1 MRLLPSFNAK
11 HFSVTEIKA
20 SHGPLIKHPYMV
32 VILTL
37 LALTI
42 LSGVLFFLYGG
53 QPVQDENVKRVQIFV
68 EGKQRVLPTRAK
80 TVKELLSRLNVELQ
94 PEDIVEPNLNSPIL
108 GDDFSVNV
116 YRAKPVTVIDESGK
130 KVKAKIAESSPEAI
144 AKKAGFEVFPE
155 DRITAA
161 DPITAQAEGVVGDLF
176 LIKRSL
182 RASINLYG
190 NNIMLR
196 THAATVG
203 DLLRERG
210 IQEVQG
216 DNILPAKDTPITDG
230 IAIFVVPAGKTVD
243 IKEEILAP
251 PTETKY
257 DATKDITY
265 QEVLDPGREGKRV
278 VVYELEIIEGKEVS
292 RKIIQSLVSIEPV
305 KKVVLRGSKSAGF
318 EGGFGAALASLRA
331 CEGSYTSNTGNGYYG
346 AYQFALGT
354 WRSNAPAGYKDVLP
368 SNAPPAVQDQAA
380 STLYQRSG
388 WKPWPG
394 CSRKLGL
401 QDIYR

>member
-1 MRLLPSFNAK
+1 MSWFAINRK
-11 HFSVTEIKA
+11 KFSVTEISVHKN
-20 SHGPLIKHPYMV
+20 PLLKHPIMV

-37 LALTI
+37 FVLTLAT
-42 LSGVLFFLYGG
+42 SGLFFMYGG
-53 QPVQDENVKRVQIFV
+53 QPVQDASVKRVEIFV
-68 EGKQRVLPTRAK
+68 EGKQRTLPTRAK
-80 TVKELLSRLNVELQ
+80 TVKELLSRLGVQLQ

-116 YRAKPVTVIDESGK
+116 YRAKQVTVIDESGK
-130 KVKAKIAESSPEAI
+130 KVKAKIAESTAEGI

-155 DRITAA
+155 DEITFA
-161 DPITAQAEGVVGDLF
+161 DPLTAQNEGVVGDLI
-176 LIKRSL
+176 LIDRSV

-196 THAATVG
+196 THARTVG
-203 DLLRERG
+203 DLLNERG
-210 IQEVQG
+210 IHEVQG
-216 DNILPAKDTPITDG
+216 DNVLPSKETPITDG

-243 IKEEILAP
+243 IKEEVIAP
-251 PTETKY
+251 PIETKY
-257 DATKDITY
+257 DATKDINY
-265 QEVLDPGREGKRV
+265 QEILDPGREGKRV
-278 VVYELEIIEGKEVS
+278 VVYELEVVDGHEKS
-292 RKIIQSLVSIEPV
+292 RKQIQSLVAIEPV
-305 KKVVLRGSKSAGF
+305 KKIVLRGSKSAGF

-354 WRSNAPAGYKDVLP
+354 WKSNAPAGYKDVLP
-368 SNAPPAVQDQAA
+368 SAAPPAVQDQAA

-394 CSRKLGL
+394 CTRKLGL